1 MTDEDDDRLMQEK
14 TVEWLQAEALKLCRL
29 QLGCHHLE
37 AVLIGPTKPKG
48 SGPNWE
54 LLAFKPEL
62 HPHAHDAAMR
72 VIHMMRGVYALAKRR
87 QR

>member
-1 MTDEDDDRLMQEK
+1 MPEK
-14 TVEWLQAEALKLCRL
+14 SIEWLQAEALRLCRM
-29 QLGCHHLE
+29 QLGCRHLQ

-62 HPHAHDAAMR
+62 DAHAHDAAMR
-72 VIHMMRGVYALAKRR
+72 VICMMRGTYALTKRR
-87 QR
+87 R